1 MTESIT
7 TENKL
12 EPKGNSW
19 LTIRGKMQAGIFF
32 GVETTT
38 VVTVDPNDKELV
50 PREFVTVENRIECA
64 KCRYPLMLR
73 HG

>member
-1 MTESIT
+1 
-7 TENKL
+7 
-12 EPKGNSW
+12 
-19 LTIRGKMQAGIFF
+19 MQAGIFF

>member
-1 MTESIT
+1 
-7 TENKL
+7 
-12 EPKGNSW
+12 
-19 LTIRGKMQAGIFF
+19 MQAGIFF

-38 VVTVDPNDKELV
+38 VVTVDPKDKELV
-50 PREFVTVENRIECA
+50 PREFVTVENRIECV